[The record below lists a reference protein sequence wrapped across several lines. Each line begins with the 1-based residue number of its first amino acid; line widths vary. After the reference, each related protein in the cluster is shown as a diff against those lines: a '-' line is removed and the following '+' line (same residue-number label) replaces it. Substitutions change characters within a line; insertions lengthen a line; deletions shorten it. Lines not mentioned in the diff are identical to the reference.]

1 MNITT
6 YDLKVFDQKTN
17 QEVRLTYHGGECIA
31 IYLNFE
37 DKGKA
42 KDLYI
47 HVPRLVLENFMRL
60 INES

>member
-1 MNITT
+1 MNINH
-6 YDLKVFDQKTN
+6 YELKISDTEAN
-17 QEVRLTYHGGECIA
+17 REIRLSYTGNEDIA

-47 HVPRLVLENFMRL
+47 HVPRSVLENFIRL
-60 INES
+60 INE